1 MSSAR
6 ASALDAVRLY
16 LTEPAEARAL
26 ADIAESEGRRERDWA
41 TVGIAQR
48 AMGLIAGHLSDS
60 DAAADHLSRAIR
72 FALRG
77 GDQLSAAQSRADLA
91 YVLSRQGR
99 TSQAL
104 RQIAIA
110 RPVLT
115 GKEAGR
121 LLMMEALVL
130 KVMGRRSDA
139 LNAYQKALPLVRR
152 SGDRQVLAEL
162 LGNRG
167 VIQLDLGDLEK
178 AERDLREAAV
188 LFEQMGKGLHQ
199 AITLHNLGCIS
210 GTRGDV
216 PDALSK
222 FDAAEI
228 AYSQH
233 RDVPLELWRDRCEL
247 LISAGLA
254 AEARAA
260 AEQAVA
266 IAARRRE
273 PGELAEAR
281 VRLAQAA
288 LSEGDKRTAVDESAA
303 ALITF
308 NRQRRPAWAAF
319 ARWVGIEA
327 RLLAPA
333 DQVTSSE
340 VWRVQA
346 RLDRAGFN
354 VRAVDARLLAASLAV
369 AEDRTEFARRELAAV
384 SARRSSGQVWNRTQ
398 AWHAEA
404 MLRLLNGD
412 RTGARRAAFR
422 GLSLVADYRA
432 SLGATDLQ
440 AVAAR
445 RVEKLAELGLRAAL
459 LDRKPTTVFSWA
471 EYTRAAHLLTPP
483 KPPDDPALSQEL
495 GELRQVLALRL
506 EAVQSGRAV
515 QPQLVSRQVSLERSI
530 RDRSRRAGPS
540 GGASST
546 KVSTSQEVAQ
556 RLGDRALVEYL
567 TVDGSL
573 SAVTIV
579 EGRAILHDLGRVDT
593 IRRDLDILPF
603 LLRRLARPQSSAQS
617 VVAALSAL
625 AQSSQRIEAQLLAPL
640 GELLGDRA
648 IVIVPT
654 EPLQRLPWSVLPMM
668 RGRPLSVAPS
678 ATSWERSTRPRDT
691 DNGQVVLASGPDLRY
706 AEPEVTA
713 LALTYPNATVMR
725 GEQVT
730 VAALIAAIDGAGLV
744 HIAAHGHFRDDNP
757 MFSDIVVADGPL
769 TVYDLEHVRRAPS
782 RVVISACQSGRTA
795 SLPGGEV
802 LGLASELLRIGVR
815 SLVASVVDIDDAET
829 AALMLDFHAELTSHS
844 PAEALAAAQ
853 VRASDHEPG
862 RIAVAAGF
870 VCFGAG

>member
-16 LTEPAEARAL
+16 LTEPAEARTL
-26 ADIAESEGRRERDWA
+26 ADLAEGQGRRERDWV
-41 TVGIAQR
+41 TVGIAHR
-48 AMGLIAGHLSDS
+48 ALGLIAGHLSDS
-60 DAAADHLSRAIR
+60 DAAADHLSKAIR

-77 GDQLSAAQSRADLA
+77 GDELSAAQSRADLA

-115 GKEAGR
+115 GKDAGR

-130 KVMGRRSDA
+130 KVMGRRGDA
-139 LNAYQKALPLVRR
+139 LNAYQQALPLVRR

-167 VIQLDLGDLEK
+167 VIQLDLGELDK

-222 FDAAEI
+222 FDAAEA
-228 AYSQH
+228 AYSRH

-266 IAARRRE
+266 IAVQRRE

-288 LSEGDKRTAVDESAA
+288 LSEGDKPTAADESTA
-303 ALITF
+303 ALRIF

-319 ARWVGIEA
+319 ARWVGIRA
-327 RLLAPA
+327 RLLPPA
-333 DQVTSSE
+333 DVVTSAE
-340 VWRVQA
+340 VRRTQV

-354 VRAVDARLLAASLAV
+354 VTANDARLLAAALAV
-369 AEDRTEFARRELAAV
+369 TEQRTGFARRELAV
-384 SARRSSGQVWNRTQ
+384 ISSQRASGPVWNRTQ

-404 MLRLLNGD
+404 MLRVLNGD
-412 RTGARRAAFR
+412 RPGVRRAALR
-422 GLSLVADYRA
+422 GLALVADYRA

-445 RVEKLAELGLRAAL
+445 RVEQLAELGLRAAL
-459 LDRKPTTVFSWA
+459 LDGRPSTVFSWA
-471 EYTRAAHLLTPP
+471 ERTRAAHLLTPP
-483 KPPDDPALSQEL
+483 KPPDDPVLSHDL

-506 EAVQSGRAV
+506 EAVQAGRAV
-515 QPQLVSRQVSLERSI
+515 QPELVARQVALERAV
-530 RDRSRRAGPS
+530 RDRSRRSAPAGDPS
-540 GGASST
+540 SS
-546 KVSTSQEVAQ
+546 KVSTSRHVAAE
-556 RLGDRALVEYL
+556 LGDRVLVEYL
-567 TVDGSL
+567 NVDGGL
-573 SAVTIV
+573 HAVTIV
-579 EGRAILHDLGRVDT
+579 DGRALLHDLGQLDT
-593 IRRDLDILPF
+593 LRRDLDILPF
-603 LLRRLARPQSSAQS
+603 LLRRLARPQSSSQS
-617 VVAALSAL
+617 VQAALSAL
-625 AQSSQRIEAQLLAPL
+625 RQASLRVEAQLFGPFRNLV
-640 GELLGDRA
+640 GDRPM
-648 IVIVPT
+648 VIVPT
-654 EPLQRLPWSVLPMM
+654 EPLQRLPWSVLPML
-668 RGRPLSVAPS
+668 RGRPLSVTPS
-678 ATSWERSTRPRDT
+678 ATSWERSTQPSDS
-691 DNGQVVLASGPDLRY
+691 DDGPVVLVSGPGLRY
-706 AEPEVTA
+706 AEPEVAA
-713 LALTYPNATVMR
+713 LALRYPQATVMR
-725 GEQVT
+725 GQQAT
-730 VAALIAAIDGAGLV
+730 VGALIGALDGAGLV

-802 LGLASELLRIGVR
+802 LGLASEMLRVGVR
-815 SLVASVVDIDDAET
+815 SVVASVVDIDDAET
-829 AALMLDFHAELTSHS
+829 AGLMLDFHAGLAGHS
-844 PAEALAAAQ
+844 PAAALAAAQ
-853 VRASDHEPG
+853 VRAAGSEPG
-862 RIAVAAGF
+862 RIAVATGF